1 MENKLDKLFDYIKSK
16 GFSYEIN
23 MEVESLFF
31 SKEENDTKKFILIS
45 YREFDE
51 GIRLHE
57 AVTSY
62 VEIEKVEDILFAVT
76 NEVRYI
82 KRTISAS
89 IGINKEENFL
99 NDYFWIKKEKDIDNY
114 IEKLDVYY
122 QSHIAPFF
130 EAVPTLQSFNDKV
143 LSVVPFCDFHHYL
156 SGKFGLKAMIIMH
169 LCKNPL
175 YDEYVLYREKDFKD
189 SPDLNNPE
197 SRWHKMVKNSY
208 DEFNKFK
215 EMVVN
220 GEI

>member
-62 VEIEKVEDILFAVT
+62 VEIEKVEDILFAIS
-76 NEVRYI
+76 NEVRHI

-99 NDYFWIKKEKDIDNY
+99 NDYFWIKNEKDVDDY

-143 LSVVPFCDFHHYL
+143 LSVVPFEDYHHYL

-175 YDEYVLYREKDFKD
+175 YVEYVNYREEDFNS
-189 SPDLNNPE
+189 SPDLRNPE

-208 DEFNKFK
+208 DVFNKLK
-215 EMVVN
+215 EMVVK

>member
-1 MENKLDKLFDYIKSK
+1 MENKLKKLFDYIESK
-16 GFSYEIN
+16 GFSHEIN
-23 MEVESLFF
+23 TEVESLFF
-31 SKEENDTKKFILIS
+31 IKIENDTKKNILIS

-62 VEIEKVEDILFAVT
+62 VEIDKVEDILFAVT

-89 IGINKEENFL
+89 IGIDKEENFL
-99 NDYFWIKKEKDIDNY
+99 DDYFWIKKDKDLDDY
-114 IEKLDVYY
+114 LEKLDTYY

-130 EAVPTLQSFNDKV
+130 EAIPTLQSFNDKV
-143 LSVVPFCDFHHYL
+143 LSVVPFDDYHHYL
-156 SGKFGLKAMIIMH
+156 SGKFGLKAMIIMR

-175 YDEYVLYREKDFKD
+175 YEDYVNYREEDFKT
-189 SPDLNNPE
+189 SPDLMNTE

-215 EMVVN
+215 EMVAN
-220 GEI
+220 GEV

>member
-1 MENKLDKLFDYIKSK
+1 MENKLKKLFDYIESK
-16 GFSYEIN
+16 GFSHEIN
-23 MEVESLFF
+23 TEVESLFF
-31 SKEENDTKKFILIS
+31 IKIENDTKKNILIS

-62 VEIEKVEDILFAVT
+62 VEIDKVEDILFAVT

-89 IGINKEENFL
+89 IGIDKEENFL
-99 NDYFWIKKEKDIDNY
+99 DDYFWIKKDKDLDDY
-114 IEKLDVYY
+114 LEKLDTYY

-130 EAVPTLQSFNDKV
+130 EAIPTLQSFNDKV
-143 LSVVPFCDFHHYL
+143 LSVVPFDDYHHYL
-156 SGKFGLKAMIIMH
+156 SGKFGLKAMIIMR

-175 YDEYVLYREKDFKD
+175 YEDYVNYREEDFKT
-189 SPDLNNPE
+189 SPDLMNTE

-208 DEFNKFK
+208 DEFNEFK
-215 EMVVN
+215 EMVAN
-220 GEI
+220 GEV

>member
-1 MENKLDKLFDYIKSK
+1 MENKLKKIFDYIESK
-16 GFSYEIN
+16 GFRHEIN
-23 MEVESLFF
+23 REVESLFF
-31 SKEENDTKKFILIS
+31 IKIENDTKKNILIS

-62 VEIEKVEDILFAVT
+62 VEIEKVEDILLAVT
-76 NEVRYI
+76 NEARYI

-89 IGINKEENFL
+89 IGINKEGNFL
-99 NDYFWIKKEKDIDNY
+99 NDYFWIKKEKDLDDY

-122 QSHIAPFF
+122 KTHISPFF
-130 EAVPTLQSFNDKV
+130 EAIPTLQSFNDTV
-143 LSVVPFCDFHHYL
+143 LSVVSFDEYHHYL

-169 LCKNPL
+169 LCKNTL

-189 SPDLNNPE
+189 SPDFNNPE
-197 SRWHKMVKNSY
+197 SRWYKMVKNSY

-215 EMVVN
+215 AMVAK
-220 GEI
+220 GEV